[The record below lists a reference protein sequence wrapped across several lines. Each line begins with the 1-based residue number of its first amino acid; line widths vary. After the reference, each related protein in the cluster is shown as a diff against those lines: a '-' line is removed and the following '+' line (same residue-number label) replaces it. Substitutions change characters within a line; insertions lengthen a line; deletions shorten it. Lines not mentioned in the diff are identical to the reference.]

1 MAKVF
6 VGLSGGVDSSVTAA
20 LLKEAGHDVTGVFI
34 LGWYPDWLPCTWRD
48 DRRDAM
54 RVAAELDIPFVTL
67 DASAEYKKFVI
78 DYLSSEYAAGRTPNP
93 DIMCNK
99 HVKFGVFHDFVVA
112 QGADLMATGHY
123 ARAENG
129 ELYRGDDPGKDQSYF
144 LWTLPRAVLE
154 RTLFPLGKYKKDE
167 VRKLAKKYELPTAAK
182 PDSQGICFLGDVS
195 IEQFIESVV
204 SQKQGSVLST
214 DGQVIGTHTGALLY
228 TIGERHG
235 FTIADPHYMKTPL
248 YVVSKDVQANTIT
261 VASALERQAQ
271 AVKTIY
277 AGQTVWRG
285 KSHEGNALCQ
295 YRHLQEPIA
304 CSYHHDASTQTLIV
318 QLKEARA
325 DIACGQSCV
334 LYDKSGLCYGGGVID
349 RV

>member
-20 LLKEAGHDVTGVFI
+20 LLKEAGHEVTGVFI

-54 RVAAELDIPFVTL
+54 RVAAALDIPFVTL

-78 DYLSSEYAAGRTPNP
+78 DYLTSEYAAGRTPNP

-99 HVKFGVFHDFVVA
+99 HVKFGAFLDFA
-112 QGADLMATGHY
+112 MTEGADYIATGHY
-123 ARAENG
+123 ARSEKG
-129 ELYRGDDPGKDQSYF
+129 ELHRGKDPGKDQSYF
-144 LWTLPRAVLE
+144 LWTLPKAALL
-154 RTLFPLGKYKKDE
+154 RTLFPLGKHKKDE

-195 IEQFIESVV
+195 IEQFIQSVV
-204 SQKQGSVLST
+204 PQKP
-214 DGQVIGTHTGALLY
+214 GQVLATSGQSIGTHTGALLY

-235 FTIADPHYMKTPL
+235 FTITDPHYMQTPL
-248 YVVSKDVQANTIT
+248 YVVAKDTAANTIT
-261 VASALERQAQ
+261 VADALERQAN
-271 AVKTIY
+271 AVRTVY
-277 AGQTVWRG
+277 AGQVVWRG
-285 KSHEGNALCQ
+285 TSSEGNALCQ
-295 YRHLQEPIA
+295 YRHLQDPIP
-304 CSYHHDASTQTLIV
+304 CSYNYEESTRTLIV

-334 LYDKSGLCYGGGVID
+334 LYDKAGLCLGGGVIG